1 MKRLGLGFLILPIV
15 LAMVL
20 SGCGGKRVMT
30 GVPGGGTT
38 VGGGTGGTGGGGNG
52 GDTTLT
58 FDSAFETYPTSL
70 EGTIV
75 SAAQNQPTG
84 SVTQSSTG
92 TDQVSTTVEFTDDN
106 RASFSITANAGGNDA
121 WSMDTTNDQIDSLES
136 RVTTIGTAE
145 AELAGAELRKG
156 FSGGTRVAQVI
167 GLRRSFGPDFGFGT
181 DYLSGGAWVFVPDDT
196 TNDQAF
202 EYGAFFGG
210 SDPFFQQAI
219 RGVLTGR
226 ADYKGLARGNYTVS
240 KFTTNPSA
248 NHQFSADVELRANF
262 DAGTN
267 GLGKIRG
274 SVTNFEGGG
283 INEGETNPLENWELT
298 LETADITDAADGGFF
313 TGSTNG
319 IVGSRML
326 TGQWGG
332 KFFGSGGV
340 TEHPD
345 AAAGTF
351 GAADSDGA
359 GLAGFFAAYLSGS
372 SGIDNP
378 LTFSNAIETYSTS
391 LEGKIVSAAQN
402 QPTGSVAQ
410 SSTGTD
416 QVSTTAEFTDG
427 NRASF
432 SMTANAGGAD
442 AWSMDSTNN
451 QIDYFESNEITTIG
465 SAELELAVADLQK
478 GFSGGTRVAQ
488 VIGLRRS
495 GATDY
500 LAGGAWV
507 FVPDDTTNAQAFEF
521 GAFFGGSDPFTREN
535 IEGLTGSATYTGVAA
550 GNYTASKFTTNPTAD
565 HEFFANV
572 GLTANFDAGANGLGT
587 IGGSVTDFSE
597 DPLGDLELTLGT
609 ADITGAA
616 DGGFFTGSTNGTVGS
631 RMLTGQWGGK
641 FFGNGAAGTDHPDAA
656 AGTFGAADSDGA
668 GLAGYFAAFKD

>member
-20 SGCGGKRVMT
+20 SGCAARGNGGMNV
-30 GVPGGGTT
+30 VPG
-38 VGGGTGGTGGGGNG
+38 GGTGGGGNG

-84 SVTQSSTG
+84 SSQSSTG
-92 TDQVSTTVEFTDDN
+92 TDQVSATVEFTDDN
-106 RASFSITANAGGNDA
+106 PASFSITANAGGADA
-121 WSMDTTNDQIDSLES
+121 WSLDTTNDQIDSLES
-136 RVTTIGTAE
+136 RVTTVGIRE
-145 AELAGAELRKG
+145 AELAGAELRKA

-167 GLRRSFGPDFGFGT
+167 RLRRSFGPDFGFAT

-196 TNDQAF
+196 TNAQAF
-202 EYGAFFGG
+202 EFGAFFGG
-210 SDPFFQQAI
+210 SDPFFQQRI

-226 ADYKGLARGNYTVS
+226 ADYTGFARGNYTVS
-240 KFTTNPSA
+240 KFTTNPNA
-248 NHQFSADVELRANF
+248 DHQFSADVELNVNF

-267 GLGKIRG
+267 GLGRIRG

-283 INEGETNPLENWELT
+283 INEGETNPLENLELT
-298 LETADITDAADGGFF
+298 LETTDITDAADGGFF
-313 TGSTNG
+313 TGSTSG
-319 IVGSRML
+319 TVDTRML

-332 KFFGSGGV
+332 KFFGNRSL
-340 TEHPD
+340 EDQPE

-359 GLAGFFAAYLSGS
+359 GLAGFFAAYLSSS

-391 LEGKIVSAAQN
+391 LESKIVSAAQN

>member
-1 MKRLGLGFLILPIV
+1 MPRLVGF
-15 LAMVL
+15 
-20 SGCGGKRVMT
+20 
-30 GVPGGGTT
+30 
-38 VGGGTGGTGGGGNG
+38 
-52 GDTTLT
+52 
-58 FDSAFETYPTSL
+58 
-70 EGTIV
+70 
-75 SAAQNQPTG
+75 
-84 SVTQSSTG
+84 
-92 TDQVSTTVEFTDDN
+92 
-106 RASFSITANAGGNDA
+106 
-121 WSMDTTNDQIDSLES
+121 
-136 RVTTIGTAE
+136 
-145 AELAGAELRKG
+145 
-156 FSGGTRVAQVI
+156 
-167 GLRRSFGPDFGFGT
+167 RRSFGPDFPFAT

-202 EYGAFFGG
+202 EFGAFFGG
-210 SDPFFQQAI
+210 SDPFFQQRI
-219 RGVLTGR
+219 RGVLTGF
-226 ADYKGLARGNYTVS
+226 ATYTGLAAGNYTVS

-267 GLGKIRG
+267 GLGRIRG

-283 INEGETNPLENWELT
+283 INEGETNPLENLELT

-332 KFFGSGGV
+332 KFFGNGGV

-378 LTFSNAIETYSTS
+378 LTFGNAIETYSTS
-391 LEGKIVSAAQN
+391 IEGKIVSAAQN

-410 SSTGTD
+410 SSRGTD
-416 QVSTTAEFTDG
+416 QVSTTVEFTDG

-432 SMTANAGGAD
+432 SMTANAGGND
-442 AWSMDSTNN
+442 AWSMDTTNN
-451 QIDYFESNEITTIG
+451 QIDYYEFDGITIG
-465 SAELELAVADLQK
+465 TAEVEGAQADLQK
-478 GFSGGTRVAQ
+478 GFSGGTRVVA
-488 VIGLRRS
+488 VSGLRRS

-500 LAGGAWV
+500 LSGGAWV
-507 FVPDDTTNAQAFEF
+507 FVPDDTTNAQAFEY
-521 GAFFGGSDPFTREN
+521 GAFFGGSDPFGREA
-535 IEGLTGSATYTGVAA
+535 IQGLTGSATYTGLSG
-550 GNYTASKFTTNPTAD
+550 GNYTVSKFTTNPNAD
-565 HEFFANV
+565 HEFFAEV
-572 GLTANFDAGANGLGT
+572 GLTANFDAGTNGLGT
-587 IGGSVTDFSE
+587 IGGSVTNFE
-597 DPLGDLELTLGT
+597 GNGLENLELTLGT
-609 ADITGAA
+609 ADITDAA

-656 AGTFGAADSDGA
+656 VGTFGAAASDGA
-668 GLAGYFAAFKD
+668 GLAGFFAAFKD